1 VVELREGSNVKQL
14 LDMFGD
20 VRQVEVED
28 ERDRRVVT
36 VELEDEVDEQLVSK
50 LSDLDDVTAVRWR
63 R

>member
-1 VVELREGSNVKQL
+1 
-14 LDMFGD
+14 MFGD

-63 R
+63 T